1 MFFYFEKIVIF
12 ILCVSFNLYIIRLYL
27 IFKMLYNKQ
36 NKLEDRNMDENL
48 LLTLL
53 HNNARMEVTDLAMA
67 LNEIEDN
74 VVKTINQLEKDKV
87 ICGYHTIINWD
98 RTNVDNVMAL
108 IQINATPEREYG
120 YDRIAKKIYAFPEVD
135 TMYLLSGSFEFV
147 AIVKGHTMQEAARFV
162 ASKLAPLEGVTGTAT
177 MFVLKQY
184 KNNGI
189 SFDDNDK
196 EAAERLLVTP

>member
-1 MFFYFEKIVIF
+1 
-12 ILCVSFNLYIIRLYL
+12 
-27 IFKMLYNKQ
+27 
-36 NKLEDRNMDENL
+36 MDENL

-120 YDRIAKKIYAFPEVD
+120 YDRIANIIIKTYSIIFI
-135 TMYLLSGSFEFV
+135 LF
-147 AIVKGHTMQEAARFV
+147 
-162 ASKLAPLEGVTGTAT
+162 
-177 MFVLKQY
+177 
-184 KNNGI
+184 
-189 SFDDNDK
+189 
-196 EAAERLLVTP
+196 

>member
-1 MFFYFEKIVIF
+1 
-12 ILCVSFNLYIIRLYL
+12 
-27 IFKMLYNKQ
+27 
-36 NKLEDRNMDENL
+36 MDENL

-53 HNNARMEVTDLAMA
+53 HNNARMDVTDLAMA
-67 LNEIEDN
+67 LNETEDN
-74 VVKTINQLEKDKV
+74 VVDTISQLEKDKV

-147 AIVKGHTMQEAARFV
+147 AIVKGHTIDRKSV
-162 ASKLAPLEGVTGTAT
+162 V
-177 MFVLKQY
+177 
-184 KNNGI
+184 
-189 SFDDNDK
+189 
-196 EAAERLLVTP
+196 

>member
-1 MFFYFEKIVIF
+1 MTYACMISSSVPLILLPPCVTNGTIV
-12 ILCVSFNLYIIRLYL
+12 
-27 IFKMLYNKQ
+27 
-36 NKLEDRNMDENL
+36 L
-48 LLTLL
+48 LL
-53 HNNARMEVTDLAMA
+53 
-67 LNEIEDN
+67 
-74 VVKTINQLEKDKV
+74 KSYSSKKDKI

-98 RTNVDNVMAL
+98 RTNVDNVMAM

-120 YDRIAKKIYAFPEVD
+120 YDRIAKKIYSFPEVD

-147 AIVKGHTMQEAARFV
+147 AIVKGHTMQEVAHFV
-162 ASKLAPLEGVTGTAT
+162 GSKLAPLEGVIGTAT

-196 EAAERLLVTP
+196 DSAERLLVTP

>member
-1 MFFYFEKIVIF
+1 
-12 ILCVSFNLYIIRLYL
+12 
-27 IFKMLYNKQ
+27 
-36 NKLEDRNMDENL
+36 MDENL

-67 LNEIEDN
+67 LNETEDN

-147 AIVKGHTMQEAARFV
+147 AIVKGKTMQEVAHFV
-162 ASKLAPLEGVTGTAT
+162 ASKLACVDGVTGTST
-177 MFVLKQY
+177 FFTLKQY
-184 KNNGI
+184 KNNGVVLI
-189 SFDDNDK
+189 EDEDGKND
-196 EAAERLLVTP
+196 RLVVTP

>member
-1 MFFYFEKIVIF
+1 
-12 ILCVSFNLYIIRLYL
+12 
-27 IFKMLYNKQ
+27 
-36 NKLEDRNMDENL
+36 MDENL

-53 HNNARMEVTDLAMA
+53 HDNARMEVTDLAMA
-67 LNEIEDN
+67 LNETEDN
-74 VVKTINQLEKDKV
+74 VEKTISQLEKNKV

-98 RTNVDNVMAL
+98 HTNVDNVMAM

-120 YDRIAKKIYAFPEVD
+120 YDRIAKKIYSFPEVD

-147 AIVKGHTMQEAARFV
+147 AIVKGHTMQEVAHFV
-162 ASKLAPLEGVTGTAT
+162 GSKLAPLEGVIGTAT

-196 EAAERLLVTP
+196 DSAERLLVTP